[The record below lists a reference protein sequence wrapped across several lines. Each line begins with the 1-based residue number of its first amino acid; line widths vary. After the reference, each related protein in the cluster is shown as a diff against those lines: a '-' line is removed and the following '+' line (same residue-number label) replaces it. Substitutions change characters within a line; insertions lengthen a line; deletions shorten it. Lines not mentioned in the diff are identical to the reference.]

1 MIGIILCRRI
11 FFSPREVDAEI
22 PDDGGKDPLP
32 IEVQLQLSALEVFA
46 ESLDIEAAPT

>member
-1 MIGIILCRRI
+1 MIGIIHCRRI

-32 IEVQLQLSALEVFA
+32 IEVQLQLLALEEFV